1 MDLRLNRKGNSRTTR
16 RDGNSVKLGKTPSIS
31 VSINGI
37 RLEKKRKRNVQLPT
51 PSPKK
56 KTKEGT
62 NWNRSKHSDPK
73 MAKSQKSPQ
82 KKKNQRRKSRKER
95 GTEWSDR
102 RRRSGRKRTKIKEEQ
117 ELNNGRTLKRNV
129 RTLVRVG
136 VFFCFFRLG
145 SSIFFFSVIFWVR
158 GMRRNP
164 EGKKK
169 TSKNPVKLNI
179 ELIVVSET
187 LFFFQ
192 RRATRSHY
200 VEFSWKKTVKTQFQ
214 VLRNEGS
221 CANQSKNKTRH

>member
-82 KKKNQRRKSRKER
+82 KKKKPAKEIEEGER
-95 GTEWSDR
+95 NGMK
-102 RRRSGRKRTKIKEEQ
+102 RST
-117 ELNNGRTLKRNV
+117 
-129 RTLVRVG
+129 
-136 VFFCFFRLG
+136 
-145 SSIFFFSVIFWVR
+145 
-158 GMRRNP
+158 
-164 EGKKK
+164 KKK
-169 TSKNPVKLNI
+169 WTKENENKRRTRAQQWPNFKTQRPNVGARGSFLLFLSLGF
-179 ELIVVSET
+179 EY
-187 LFFFQ
+187 LFFFGYLL
-192 RRATRSHY
+192 SP
-200 VEFSWKKTVKTQFQ
+200 WNPKKSG
-214 VLRNEGS
+214 R
-221 CANQSKNKTRH
+221 